1 MSGGTPSLI
10 GERGQMAEGCMC
22 SHLRCAVINGAI
34 LGNWAGLSG
43 AVSFVIITH
52 MFSEMH
58 PMSNINHDASVG
70 TVGTNT
76 MTSMS
81 DKRGRSRACFG
92 LRWAVQARKL
102 SVPASICTIM
112 KVEGRLP
119 LNTCGV

>member
-1 MSGGTPSLI
+1 
-10 GERGQMAEGCMC
+10 MAEGCMC
-22 SHLRCAVINGAI
+22 SHLRRAVIIGVTLA
-34 LGNWAGLSG
+34 NWAGLSG

-102 SVPASICTIM
+102 SVPASICTVM
-112 KVEGRLP
+112 KVEGKITFEYVRGMTE
-119 LNTCGV
+119 NEKYTNN